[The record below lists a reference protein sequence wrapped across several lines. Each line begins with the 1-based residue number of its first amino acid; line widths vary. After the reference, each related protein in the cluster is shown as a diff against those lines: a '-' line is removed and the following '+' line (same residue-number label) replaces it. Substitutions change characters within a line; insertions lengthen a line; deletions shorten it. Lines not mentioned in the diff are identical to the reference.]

1 MKISTKRFK
10 RLIKEELFYREF
22 YKKLNEEREYDPAQ
36 DKAAHKLLMDAGFKR
51 DGSAGKAG
59 GGPVSWQLYP
69 PRAAEG
75 VKAWIQ
81 AAQDLNSGLDAATQ
95 LMGEYLEDN
104 PPPEDGPD
112 EAYLKGVRKEFSA
125 AFWGPFKAAMDAHYK
140 LGASDTEPRNVGIE
154 QLERRVKG
162 MLGLDPDDYSV
173 DLWEG

>member
-22 YKKLNEEREYDPAQ
+22 YKNLNEEREYDPAQ
-36 DKAAHKLLMDAGFKR
+36 DKAAHKLLMDAGFNR

-59 GGPVSWQLYP
+59 GGPVSWQLYTP
-69 PRAAEG
+69 KSPDG

-81 AAQDLNSGLDAATQ
+81 AAHDLNSGLDASTAQ
-95 LMGEYLEDN
+95 VAEYLEAN
-104 PPPEDGPD
+104 PVPEDGPD
-112 EAYLKGVRKEFSA
+112 EAYLKPLRKEFQE
-125 AFWGPFKAAMDAHYK
+125 AFWGPFGAAMNAHMK

-162 MLGLDPDDYSV
+162 MMGLDPNDYSV
-173 DLWEG
+173 DLWE